1 MILRCCD
8 YRSSGSST
16 NHVGIYMTTLTLTD
30 AAGTPVNR
38 SYPLSFSSPDLA
50 VWKDYSTNSGV
61 PAGAGVASLSLKENA
76 SGTNRLT
83 GKLVL
88 PSMETLDGA
97 TYATKAFEC
106 IGTFDLVFPARAS
119 LQNRKDLKAMFI
131 DLLSDAIVASA
142 VETFVHPT

>member
-1 MILRCCD
+1 
-8 YRSSGSST
+8 
-16 NHVGIYMTTLTLTD
+16 MTTLTLTD

-38 SYPLSFSSPDLA
+38 SFPLVSGSPDLSI
-50 VWKDYSTNSGV
+50 WKDYTTNSGV
-61 PAGAGVASLSLKENA
+61 PQGAGVASLSLRENGN
-76 SGTNRLT
+76 GTLRLT

-106 IGTFDLVFPARAS
+106 LGSFDLVFPGRAS

-131 DLLSDAIVASA
+131 DLLGDAVVTSA
-142 VETFVHPT
+142 VENFVHPM

>member
-1 MILRCCD
+1 
-8 YRSSGSST
+8 
-16 NHVGIYMTTLTLTD
+16 MTTLTLTD

-38 SYPLSFSSPDLA
+38 SFPLVSSTPDLS
-50 VWKDYSTNSGV
+50 VWKDYTTNSGV
-61 PAGAGVASLSLKENA
+61 PQGAGVASLSLREN
-76 SGTNRLT
+76 SNGTLRLT

-106 IGTFDLVFPARAS
+106 LGSFDLVFPARSS

-131 DLLSDAIVASA
+131 DLLGDALVTSA
-142 VETFVHPT
+142 VENFVHPA

>member
-1 MILRCCD
+1 
-8 YRSSGSST
+8 
-16 NHVGIYMTTLTLTD
+16 MTTLTLTD

-38 SYPLSFSSPDLA
+38 SFPLVSSSPDLA
-50 VWKDYSTNSGV
+50 VWKDYTTNSGV
-61 PAGAGVASLSLKENA
+61 PQGAGVASLSLRENGN
-76 SGTNRLT
+76 GTLRLA

-106 IGTFDLVFPARAS
+106 LGSFDLVFPGRAS

-131 DLLSDAIVASA
+131 DLLGDAVVTSA
-142 VETFVHPT
+142 VENFVHPT

>member
-1 MILRCCD
+1 
-8 YRSSGSST
+8 
-16 NHVGIYMTTLTLTD
+16 MTTLTLTD

-38 SYPLSFSSPDLA
+38 SFPLVSSTPDLS
-50 VWKDYSTNSGV
+50 VWKDYTTNLGV
-61 PAGAGVASLSLKENA
+61 PQGAGVASLSLREN
-76 SGTNRLT
+76 SNGTLRLT

-106 IGTFDLVFPARAS
+106 LGSFDLVFPARSS

-131 DLLSDAIVASA
+131 DLLGDALVTSA
-142 VETFVHPT
+142 VENFVHPA

>member
-1 MILRCCD
+1 
-8 YRSSGSST
+8 
-16 NHVGIYMTTLTLTD
+16 MTTLTLTD

-38 SYPLSFSSPDLA
+38 SYPLSFSTPDLS

-61 PAGAGVASLSLKENA
+61 PQGAGVASLSLKENSA
-76 SGTNRLT
+76 GTIRLT

-106 IGTFDLVFPARAS
+106 IGSFDLVFPGRAS

-131 DLLSDAIVASA
+131 DLLSDALVTSA
-142 VETFVHPT
+142 VESFVHPV